1 MPHRLAGRN
10 AGRGRPPGTA
20 GSGRGA
26 STPRPARPTRPRGPG
41 AYATRPQGFSLLPS
55 CRRQARWTR
64 TCPGVPRP
72 AELWV
77 QRAVASEA
85 GHGPVSS
92 LEPENLGAKGEA
104 AVFLFTERA
113 TSRRM
118 GQMVPLSL
126 STFTKHSSG
135 YPVQHFRG
143 LRAPRLSTRI
153 LPLVRRD
160 TDLHAHAC
168 VCVIF
173 NSVKSTSP
181 SEPARRTPG
190 NRAAGHGVQRRPPL
204 RPSSPR
210 ATGISLRN
218 SSGNML
224 FTAPDDSGEKQD
236 SQLPRPLQIPLVSA
250 HYMPDSCKG

>member
-10 AGRGRPPGTA
+10 AGRGRPPATA
-20 GSGRGA
+20 GSGQGA
-26 STPRPARPTRPRGPG
+26 STPRPACPTSPRGPG

-55 CRRQARWTR
+55 CRLQARWTR
-64 TCPGVPRP
+64 TRPGVPRP

-77 QRAVASEA
+77 QKLWPQRPATALS
-85 GHGPVSS
+85 PRSS
-92 LEPENLGAKGEA
+92 QRTSGRRERPQCSCSP
-104 AVFLFTERA
+104 RA

-181 SEPARRTPG
+181 SEPARQTPG